1 MLGSE
6 FGFAEYSN
14 EAVALKSGS
23 TPLWLSRPVGV
34 SVS

>member
-1 MLGSE
+1 MFGSDL
-6 FGFAEYSN
+6 GFAEYSN

-23 TPLWLSRPVGV
+23 TPLSLSRPVGV